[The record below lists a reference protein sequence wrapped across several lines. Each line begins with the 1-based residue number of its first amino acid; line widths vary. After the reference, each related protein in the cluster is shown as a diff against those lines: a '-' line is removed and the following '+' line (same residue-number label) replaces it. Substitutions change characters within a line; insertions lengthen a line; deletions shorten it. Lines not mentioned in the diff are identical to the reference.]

1 MLRVLIVEDEDF
13 IRRGF
18 IHTMDWTNMGCT
30 VIGEACN
37 GEEGLE
43 KIKEY
48 KPDIVFT
55 DIIMP
60 KMTGIEMIEEARQFA
75 TFKSVI
81 LTSYSEFTYAKQAI
95 HLNVSDYLLK
105 PIDEKDLAQVVYK
118 MKKEIEEKKI
128 YTQLLGQ
135 VKDKSQM
142 QFVDLDIYM
151 QTKERMNPYVEHVL
165 TIMKQDY
172 SKKLTIE
179 EIAEYLGVSSSYL
192 SRKFKEETAHTFLEM
207 LHQYRL
213 QKAIELLIKGELKVY
228 EVSDKTGFGEY
239 KNFCAI
245 FKKYTGM
252 APTEFIKHKSF
263 VKPK

>member
-37 GEEGLE
+37 GEEGVE
-43 KIKEY
+43 RIKQY

-60 KMTGIEMIEEARQFA
+60 KMTGIEMIEAARAFV
-75 TFKSVI
+75 TFKAVI

-105 PIDEKDLAQVVYK
+105 PVDEKDLVQVINK
-118 MKKEIEEKKI
+118 MKKEIEEQQM
-128 YTQLLGQ
+128 YVQLLDK
-135 VKDKSQM
+135 VKDKSEV
-142 QFVDLDIYM
+142 QFVDLDIYI
-151 QTKERMNPYVEHVL
+151 QQKESMNTYVERVL
-165 TIMKQDY
+165 TIIKQEYD
-172 SKKLTIE
+172 KKLNIE
-179 EIAEYLGVSSSYL
+179 EIAERFGISSSYL

-213 QKAIELLIKGELKVY
+213 QKAIELLSKGELKVY
-228 EVSDKTGFGEY
+228 EVSEKTGFGEY

-252 APTEFIKHKSF
+252 APTEFIKNKSF
-263 VKPK
+263 IKPK